1 MSLSEGVSASL
12 RYKAYP
18 SGVIAA
24 NTQPTSASD
33 PGATGGQ
40 LLRRVSS
47 TLNLV
52 KDTYQS
58 AEVRTDRQIS
68 DFRHGI
74 KRVTGSVTGEFS
86 PGTYW
91 DFIEAA
97 CRGTEVA
104 ALAFSNTEFTSIA
117 ASSVA
122 STLTLGSG
130 DAVAQGFRVGHIIQ
144 LANTTEALNN
154 GRNFLLTSI
163 SSGGTVLGVY
173 PAPTTMGA
181 DTSFNIVTMGK
192 SVYPPSSN
200 HVSRKFLIEAYH
212 SDIDISRVFTE
223 CRIGGINLGLPAT
236 GMGTVEVPMMGRDM
250 EVYSD
255 SNAPFFGSPTSE
267 NTNGIVAAVNGLLM
281 VAGTAVG
288 VVTGITINLALNPTS
303 DAVVGQNFV
312 PEVFLGRANV
322 TGQFTAM
329 LQDSTFLNYFKNETE
344 ISILVFLTTTSAID
358 APAMSVY
365 LPRVKMGD
373 ASVGL
378 QGEGA
383 QIITAPYQALKSTA
397 TESTTGI
404 AATTIFFTDSLA
416 S

>member
-12 RYKAYP
+12 RYKVYP
-18 SGVIAA
+18 SGIIAA

-74 KRVTGSVTGEFS
+74 KRVTGSITGEFS
-86 PGTYW
+86 PATYW

-97 CRGTEVA
+97 CRGTEGA
-104 ALAFSNTEFTSIA
+104 ALALSNTEFTSIA
-117 ASSVA
+117 ADATA
-122 STLTLGSG
+122 STLTLGGG
-130 DAVAQGFRVGHIIQ
+130 DAVAQGLRVGDIIQ

-154 GRNFLLTSI
+154 GRNFLIKSI
-163 SSGGTVLGVY
+163 SSGGTVLGVS

-181 DTSFNIVTMGK
+181 DTSFNLVTMGK
-192 SVYPPSSN
+192 SVYVPSSG

-212 SDIDISRVFTE
+212 SDIDMSRVFTE
-223 CRIGGINLGLPAT
+223 CRVGGINLGLPAT
-236 GMGTVEVPMMGRDM
+236 GMGTIEIPMMGRDM

-255 SNAPFFGSPTSE
+255 SNAPFFGSPTAE
-267 NTNGIVAAVNGLLM
+267 NTNGIVAAVNGLLIVSG
-281 VAGTAVG
+281 VAIG
-288 VVTGITINLALNPTS
+288 VVTGIQINMALNPTS

-329 LQDSTFLNYFKNETE
+329 LQDSTFINYFKNETE

-358 APAMSVY
+358 SPAMSIY
-365 LPRVKMGD
+365 LPRIKMGD

-378 QGEGA
+378 TGEGA
-383 QIITAPYQALKSTA
+383 QLITAPYQALKSTA
-397 TESTTGI
+397 VEATTGI
-404 AATTIFFTDSLA
+404 PATTIRFTDSLA
-416 S
+416 A